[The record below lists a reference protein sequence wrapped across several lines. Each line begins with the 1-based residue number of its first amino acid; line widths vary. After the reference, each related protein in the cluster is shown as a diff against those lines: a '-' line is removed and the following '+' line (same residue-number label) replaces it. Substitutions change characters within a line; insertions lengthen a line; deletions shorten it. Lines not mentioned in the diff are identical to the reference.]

1 MNYFTNIFV
10 CLLIAFM
17 ANIFAIS
24 ASIAQEQEEET
35 NQILLAKEQ
44 NVEVLDYDTVQNL
57 SEEVFA
63 EDTVYTN
70 NN

>member
-1 MNYFTNIFV
+1 
-10 CLLIAFM
+10 M
-17 ANIFAIS
+17 ANIFGIS
-24 ASIAQEQEEET
+24 ASIAQEQQEET
-35 NQILLAKEQ
+35 NQIFIAKEQ
-44 NVEVLDYDTVQNL
+44 NIEVLDYDTVQNL

>member
-1 MNYFTNIFV
+1 MNYCTNIFV
-10 CLLIAFM
+10 CLLITFM
-17 ANIFAIS
+17 ANIFSIS
-24 ASIAQEQEEET
+24 AGIAQEQQEET
-35 NQILLAKEQ
+35 NQVLIAKDQ

-63 EDTVYTN
+63 EDTIYTN

>member
-1 MNYFTNIFV
+1 
-10 CLLIAFM
+10 M
-17 ANIFAIS
+17 ANIFSIS
-24 ASIAQEQEEET
+24 AGIAQEQQEET
-35 NQILLAKEQ
+35 NQVLIAKDQ

-63 EDTVYTN
+63 KDTVYTN